1 MALPLDGL
9 RVVEMGQLLAVP
21 HLTRLMA
28 RMGAEVIKIESTTR
42 LDPHRGDAFYGNAL
56 GQQPWNRAANFND
69 QNRNKLGITLD
80 LSKAEGRDAL
90 LELIGVSDV
99 FAVNFR
105 PRVLRNLGIEYP
117 TLRASKPDI
126 IMLASTGY
134 GAGGPWENYGAV
146 GPTTEAASGLAS
158 LTGYANGENGEPVL
172 PELPH
177 ADYTAAEHG
186 LAALMAALLHRQS
199 TGKGQYLDLSQT
211 EAQTGT
217 IGEAILDYE
226 FNGRVAAPAGNSD
239 PTMAPHGAFPCRGRD
254 RWIAISAASDE
265 EWRSLCGVMG
275 NPPWA
280 LEARFNAAQSRLAH
294 VEELNASLSEWTRG
308 EDAEAL
314 MHRLQE
320 AGVAAGMAATGRDLL
335 FDPHLRARG
344 FFDIVSHDPETGLPP
359 LPYPGAPWRF
369 SQTPGA
375 APSPA
380 PTLGRDNHRVLGG
393 ILGWPEQRIAA
404 LQQSGVIGNEPQQA
418 PSEPPLPLDRLL
430 QLGTIGNFDVD
441 FESQVRNFFGLAPGE
456 NASPLP

>member
-1 MALPLDGL
+1 MD
-9 RVVEMGQLLAVP
+9 
-21 HLTRLMA
+21 
-28 RMGAEVIKIESTTR
+28 
-42 LDPHRGDAFYGNAL
+42 
-56 GQQPWNRAANFND
+56 RAANFND

-105 PRVLRNLGIEYP
+105 PRVLQNLGNRVPHPSSNQAGHHHARVHRDTGLEGRGR
-117 TLRASKPDI
+117 TTAR
-126 IMLASTGY
+126 LA
-134 GAGGPWENYGAV
+134 P
-146 GPTTEAASGLAS
+146 PRKRRRGLAS

-177 ADYTAAEHG
+177 TDYTAAEHG
-186 LAALMAALLHRQS
+186 LGALMAALLHRQR

-280 LEARFNAAQSRLAH
+280 MEARFNAAQSRLAH

-344 FFDIVSHDPETGLPP
+344 FFDIVYHDPETGLPP
-359 LPYPGAPWRF
+359 LPYSGAPWRF

-404 LQQSGVIGNEPQQA
+404 LQQSGVIGNEA
-418 PSEPPLPLDRLL
+418 SGGAVRASVALGPPFAVGDHR
-430 QLGTIGNFDVD
+430 QL
-441 FESQVRNFFGLAPGE
+441 RR
-456 NASPLP
+456 